1 MILFEFFLI
10 ASALLAVGVAL
21 RRTRA
26 AEADADALRARI
38 ARRDEAHEETEALAA
53 AGLVAAT
60 LCEAI
65 VGPLTGVLAQ
75 CEIGRGAG
83 EPSPRLGAIEGEARR
98 IAAAF
103 ERYRGLLPA
112 RQIASR
118 IVDPLRLADEVVE
131 SQDALARERDVS
143 IHRLYD
149 DVPAIEGPPLLWHRA
164 LQHLLR
170 AGIRA
175 APRGIGDVT
184 LAVGELDGA
193 VVFCV
198 ADDGPGMDALQIRS
212 AVAPFE
218 CAAPALRSTGESYA
232 VVAMIA
238 EAAGAAFVIESEP
251 GGGTRASLKVP
262 VGKTGP
268 ARGGPGDGAPDG
280 NRTHVSSLGS
290 WRSTI
295 ELQARR

>member
-60 LCEAI
+60 LCDAI

-75 CEIGRGAG
+75 CEIGRGTG

-112 RQIASR
+112 RRIASR
-118 IVDPLRLADEVVE
+118 IVDPLQLADEVVE

-143 IHRLYD
+143 VHRLYD
-149 DVPAIEGPPLLWHRA
+149 DVPAIEGPPLLWRRA

-198 ADDGPGMDALQIRS
+198 ADDGPGMDPAQIRN
-212 AVAPFE
+212 ALAPPE
-218 CAAPALRSTGESYA
+218 ATMRSTGESYA
-232 VVAMIA
+232 VVAVIA
-238 EAAGAAFVIESEP
+238 EAAGAAFAIESEP
-251 GGGTRASLKVP
+251 GGGTRTSLKVP
-262 VGKTGP
+262 VGKPGP